1 MSDLINV
8 FVFFCCGILVRTNK
22 SAIVQEKH
30 CSRAA
35 VEMANDG
42 VVGLVYDARMC
53 AHQNESNSEHPERPE
68 RISSIY
74 QCLKSAGIV
83 ARFLLP
89 PPISM
94 AQNSIH
100 YYWRDMI
107 IFNAAQ
113 SFTKDLAKLC
123 KLLYSTKGCWD
134 CFGTYV
140 AASGAGSEELL
151 DTFAISTNF

>member
-8 FVFFCCGILVRTNK
+8 FVVFCCGILVRTNK

-53 AHQNESNSEHPERPE
+53 AHQNESNSEHPEQPE

-89 PPISM
+89 PP
-94 AQNSIH
+94 NFH
-100 YYWRDMI
+100 G
-107 IFNAAQ
+107 
-113 SFTKDLAKLC
+113 TKQHT
-123 KLLYSTKGCWD
+123 LLLTGYDYIYCSPE
-134 CFGTYV
+134 F
-140 AASGAGSEELL
+140 
-151 DTFAISTNF
+151 